1 MANVEACGGIQG
13 QGSLRHGKEG
23 GGGYGR
29 SGKGFRV
36 AGRPQGVDTYATH
49 LDSPA
54 WYLDM
59 MGRRR
64 TESSDRCQPWQLPR

>member
-1 MANVEACGGIQG
+1 MLGHVEVFRAKAALGMRKREVVAMGEVAKVSGWQAG
-13 QGSLRHGKEG
+13 LRGW
-23 GGGYGR
+23 
-29 SGKGFRV
+29 
-36 AGRPQGVDTYATH
+36 TH
-49 LDSPA
+49 TLLTLTHPA